1 MSFYLNTKSPLS
13 YLAAAALLPLLAAC
27 TDSGDTGGFLGEPID
42 PQIDIVESPGEDDGI
57 DITNAILQSTSGNCA
72 DYEEFYFADVMDI
85 QLSLPYNSFIEVTTT
100 ADRCKFSSNTI
111 PNHDF
116 NDDTAAFAT
125 QVAAIGRNLEIT
137 RSPEAAAT
145 ATPLSQ
151 QSYDAVML
159 NGVVLDILSAGC
171 YNPDDPMADIDGNT
185 PIGCSTDDPWLL
197 DSMSSLNNFGTDLN
211 NAHTQPDG
219 TYHYH
224 GNPNA
229 LFDDAPG
236 PNGSP
241 VIGFAADGFP
251 VFGSYFLDPDS
262 GTVRK
267 SISGYTLR
275 TGPRPAAVADPGGV
289 YDGTYIDDYEFTD
302 SGDLDSC
309 NGMTVNGQY
318 GYYVTDSYPW
328 VINCFTGTPDPSFSK

>member
-1 MSFYLNTKSPLS
+1 MSFYLNATNL
-13 YLAAAALLPLLAAC
+13 LRCLTAAALLPLLAAC
-27 TDSGDTGGFLGEPID
+27 GDSGDTGGFLGEPTD
-42 PQIDIVESPGEDDGI
+42 PQIDVAESPGEDDGI

-85 QLSLPYNSFIEVTTT
+85 QQSLGFNAFIEVTTT
-100 ADRCKFSSNTI
+100 ADSCKFSSNNI

-116 NDDTAAFAT
+116 NDDSAAFAT
-125 QVAAIGRNLEIT
+125 QVAVIGRNLEVT
-137 RSPEAAAT
+137 RSPETAAT
-145 ATPLSQ
+145 ATALSQ

-171 YNPDDPMADIDGNT
+171 YNPDDPMADVDGNT
-185 PIGCSTDDPWLL
+185 PIGCSTNDPWLL
-197 DSMSSLNNFGTDLN
+197 DPMSDLTNFGTDLN

-219 TYHYH
+219 GYHYH

-229 LFDDAPG
+229 LFNDAPG

-267 SISGYTLR
+267 AISGYTLR
-275 TGPRPAAVADPGGV
+275 AGARPAMPSDPGGV